1 MKKFKRVLIVI
12 AACLLTMSGCGKK
25 EVATG
30 IGKEN
35 YKKEYDAFINN
46 VSTSYA
52 YDIAYELSTNEK
64 FFNSKMGG
72 RNAGSDAEHR
82 TADYLVEKMN
92 EIGLDDVKKQAAK
105 CDKWQFNSASFV
117 VDE

>member
-35 YKKEYDAFINN
+35 YKKEYG
-46 VSTSYA
+46 
-52 YDIAYELSTNEK
+52 EQK
-64 FFNSKMGG
+64 G
-72 RNAGSDAEHR
+72 RRDL
-82 TADYLVEKMN
+82 YFL
-92 EIGLDDVKKQAAK
+92 
-105 CDKWQFNSASFV
+105 
-117 VDE
+117 

>member
-1 MKKFKRVLIVI
+1 
-12 AACLLTMSGCGKK
+12 
-25 EVATG
+25 
-30 IGKEN
+30 
-35 YKKEYDAFINN
+35 
-46 VSTSYA
+46 
-52 YDIAYELSTNEK
+52 
-64 FFNSKMGG
+64 MGG

-117 VDE
+117 VDEKNILSTLMQQQRQMKMG